1 MINFTKDTFDIVTLL
16 TNINFLI
23 FVVFIVMS
31 VATLVTLWIWHHD
44 ESSPFDLKQV
54 LMDNT
59 TNKIAI
65 EKVGF
70 MTALLFGSFGF
81 IALLL
86 MDKLTE
92 WYAGIYMGYF
102 AAARFGSSWLSVKK
116 EIPEPP
122 KPD

>member
-1 MINFTKDTFDIVTLL
+1 MTIGTAVTL
-16 TNINFLI
+16 FC
-23 FVVFIVMS
+23 
-31 VATLVTLWIWHHD
+31 WHTD
-44 ESSPFDLKQV
+44 KDNSFDLRQV
-54 LMDNT
+54 LVDNT

-86 MDKLTE
+86 LDKLSE

-102 AAARFGSSWLSVKK
+102 AAARFGSSWLSIKK
-116 EIPEPP
+116 DIIPDPQEPP
-122 KPD
+122 K